1 MTLLEPPPELQSKPR
16 AVTYAIGGVILVTL
30 IVFYFAFRYFPEK
43 RAVERFMNAVVA
55 GNMNQAYDLWKPS
68 ASYKMQDFL
77 ADWGPTGYYGPIKSY
92 QIVHASA
99 LKDSNGVI
107 LVIAISPYSPMPQ
120 ENDAEKNRRTR
131 FVNLFVKKDDKALS
145 FPPDFD

>member
-1 MTLLEPPPELQSKPR
+1 MTLLEPPPELQGKPR
-16 AVTYAIGGVILVTL
+16 AVTYALAGVTVITL

-43 RAVERFMNAVVA
+43 RAVEHFMDAVVA
-55 GNMNQAYDLWKPS
+55 GNMNEAYELWQPS
-68 ASYKMQDFL
+68 PSYKMQDFL

-92 QIVHASA
+92 AIVHASA

-107 LVIAISPYSPMPQ
+107 LVIAISPYSPMPP
-120 ENDAEKNRRTR
+120 ETDAEKNRRTR
-131 FVNLFVKKDDKALS
+131 FVNLFVRTNDKALS